1 MDIEKSDWAI
11 RPPRVWMQLIR
22 MQIITDATHTSR
34 GRNYR
39 CRLLQPQ
46 EGALCSEDGR
56 ENQQG
61 RMKLDGYSYHT
72 GRPEAPSGAR
82 SNPPEAESDVV
93 PCTLALFDVQLTAQ
107 ERVLNGL
114 HAAMTLDSELTS
126 ADQLVRIGVG
136 QGPELTLVR

>member
-11 RPPRVWMQLIR
+11 RPPRVWMLIR
-22 MQIITDATHTSR
+22 MQIITDATLRVEAVTIDAGCCSLRR
-34 GRNYR
+34 G
-39 CRLLQPQ
+39 
-46 EGALCSEDGR
+46 GLCSEDGR

>member
-1 MDIEKSDWAI
+1 
-11 RPPRVWMQLIR
+11 MQ
-22 MQIITDATHTSR
+22 R
-34 GRNYR
+34 GRARESTGQNEVR
-39 CRLLQPQ
+39 WILVPHRAAG
-46 EGALCSEDGR
+46 GA
-56 ENQQG
+56 
-61 RMKLDGYSYHT
+61 H
-72 GRPEAPSGAR
+72 SGAR

>member
-11 RPPRVWMQLIR
+11 RPPRVWMLIR

-39 CRLLQPQ
+39 CRLLQPP
-46 EGALCSEDGR
+46 EGGLCSEDGR
-56 ENQQG
+56 VNQKG

-82 SNPPEAESDVV
+82 SNPPEAYRKPSLTW
-93 PCTLALFDVQLTAQ
+93 CLAHSLFSMCNLRHKR
-107 ERVLNGL
+107 EC
-114 HAAMTLDSELTS
+114 
-126 ADQLVRIGVG
+126 
-136 QGPELTLVR
+136 